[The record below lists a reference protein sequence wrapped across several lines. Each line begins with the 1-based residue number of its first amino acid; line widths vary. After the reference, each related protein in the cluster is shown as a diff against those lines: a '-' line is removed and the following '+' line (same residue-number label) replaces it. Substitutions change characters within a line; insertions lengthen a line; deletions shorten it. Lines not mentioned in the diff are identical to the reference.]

1 VLLLLPLLLMPTTL
15 LVVLLCMKTSATT
28 RKTGMGL
35 EEPPSGGILK
45 RPTTTTPVRNE
56 VRWYPML
63 QSGLLDRIQ
72 FHDQALFDD
81 NPAWIL
87 STEGQRDDLM
97 TTTSP
102 TVLVECL
109 LPENWSL
116 SERLRPDGIPDTTRS
131 IMMKSE
137 SKIQIIMA
145 TMGSGN
151 IESANGSGNG
161 KGTARLP
168 TAGRSEKK

>member
-1 VLLLLPLLLMPTTL
+1 
-15 LVVLLCMKTSATT
+15 
-28 RKTGMGL
+28 
-35 EEPPSGGILK
+35 
-45 RPTTTTPVRNE
+45 
-56 VRWYPML
+56 ML

-102 TVLVECL
+102 TVLVERL

-116 SERLRPDGIPDTTRS
+116 SERLRPDGIPDTTRN

-137 SKIQIIMA
+137 SKIQTITA
-145 TMGSGN
+145 TMGSEN
-151 IESANGSGNG
+151 IESANGFGNG

-168 TAGRSEKK
+168 TAGRSEKKSSKNAGKRSLKRSHTHVAARHACRKDWFTPRCYLTLDIHTTKR